1 MALTDPEI
9 ADITVFLGLPSLDH
23 LNAVKIK
30 INQALAL
37 QPTLTE
43 WKENQIRD
51 LIRSIKQTQKDLK
64 ACEQMFGQVRSPG
77 TVINSPERVNMLMA
91 AGRNTVAQLEVI
103 INCRKDADIF
113 SRGRGSS
120 GANVRR
126 G

>member
-1 MALTDPEI
+1 MLTDPEI
-9 ADITVFLGLPSLDH
+9 ADITLFLGLPSLDH

-30 INQALAL
+30 INLALAL

-91 AGRNTVAQLEVI
+91 AGRNTIEQLEVMT
-103 INCRKDADIF
+103 NCVAAADIF

-120 GANVRR
+120 GARVRR